1 MSDWKSTWVW
11 AMIAVSQFACGYHS
25 VNQPA
30 AKSCVQIND
39 LQLTNHLVAPNAD
52 LILEGLLQR
61 YFPLKERAAH
71 GLDLRLLIS
80 PGREYLTG
88 YTADGKLAAKTIEI
102 ELQLDVLQG
111 KKLIWHATQRAH
123 SRDML
128 IRVNPRWSS
137 AAEDQGLRQT
147 LERGIADLRMRFED
161 QCPRIQATET
171 KP

>member
-1 MSDWKSTWVW
+1 MPIWVYTF
-11 AMIAVSQFACGYHS
+11 FALALISCGYHS

-30 AKSCVQIND
+30 PRSCVQIND

-52 LILEGLLQR
+52 LIVEGLLQR
-61 YFPLKERAAH
+61 YFPVTERVTG
-71 GLDLRLLIS
+71 GLDMRLLIS

-88 YTADGKLAAKTIEI
+88 YTADGNLAAKTIEI
-102 ELQLDVLQG
+102 ELQLDLLQG
-111 KKLIWHATQRAH
+111 KKLIWSATQRAH

-137 AAEDQGLRQT
+137 SVEDQGLRQT
-147 LERGIADLRMRFED
+147 LERGIADLRIRLED
-161 QCPRIQATET
+161 QCARIQANET